1 MEWIDAKHSKR
12 QAKANVEYLVWV
24 DEIRFDDEGEEIHG
38 GYPQV
43 AALKLERSIG
53 SSAYGTH
60 IWKEWTE
67 GLSIDNVTHFAKIER
82 PI

>member
-1 MEWIDAKHSKR
+1 MKWIDVKHSHTK
-12 QAKANVEYLVWV
+12 AKVNVEYLVWV
-24 DEIRFDDEGEEIHG
+24 NEVRFDDEGEEIHG

-43 AALKLERSIG
+43 AALKLDTSKG

-67 GLSIDNVTHFAKIER
+67 GLSISNVTHFAEIER
-82 PI
+82 P